1 MKFDNRITIPLERY
15 EELLRKEFLA
25 TSILNNNYLTIDQ
38 VEWLKNNYNEISK
51 FN

>member
-1 MKFDNRITIPLERY
+1 MKFDNRVTIPLKRY
-15 EELLRKEFLA
+15 EELLRKESLA
-25 TSILNNNYLTIDQ
+25 TSILNNNHLTIEN

>member
-1 MKFDNRITIPLERY
+1 MPLERY
-15 EELLRKEFLA
+15 EELLRKESL
-25 TSILNNNYLTIDQ
+25 TPSILNNDYLTIEH